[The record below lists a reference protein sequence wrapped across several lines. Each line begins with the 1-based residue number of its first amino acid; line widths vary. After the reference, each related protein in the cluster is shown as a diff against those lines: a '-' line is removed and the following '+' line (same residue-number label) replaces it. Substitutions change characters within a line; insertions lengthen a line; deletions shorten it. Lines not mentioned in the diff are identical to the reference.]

1 MSRSFSLI
9 SSDRPLGG
17 RYKITSQLGVGG
29 FGRTFLAEDLH
40 LPGHP
45 QCVIKQLKPQL
56 SSDDALQMARR
67 CFNTEAQVLY
77 QLGIHDQ
84 IPRLLAHFEDNQ
96 EFYLAQEFVEG
107 EPLTKE
113 FVEGK
118 TWSENQVVFWMQD
131 ILKVLAFVHQRQ
143 VIHRDLK
150 PSNLIRR
157 RHDRRIVLIDFGAV
171 KQVSTQ
177 GVDPEQG
184 LTNITIS
191 IGTQGYMPNEQ
202 VAGKPRFSSDIYA
215 VGILG
220 IQALT
225 GIHPRHLGED
235 LEGEIAWHH
244 LAPELHPELIKVIDQ
259 MVRYDFRERFPTAI
273 ETLEALEQVPVA
285 VTDPFILFPPY
296 VGTNGSSIE
305 AGTTANLREFS
316 RPIPEFSSADFTMA
330 DEDLM
335 STAVWDRSDNGMDSE
350 AAKTQLQD
358 ETVPSEEP
366 LIQDSALNN
375 NISHNSGLHAGLN
388 TGITQVVSP
397 PTPTP
402 PPTKGGK
409 RVVSPWVK
417 LSAAI
422 AATVGLG
429 LVLTQ
434 TVQPR
439 RETVQPGLIP
449 TPLSS
454 PNEGQ
459 PVSTDP
465 NQKAAALL
473 NQANDLRLQWKNEE
487 AIKAYD
493 QALAIRSNYAEAYAG
508 RCETLNQ
515 LKRPEEAI
523 VSCNDALAYKPN
535 YPEALWSKG
544 NALLQQNRTYE
555 ALSIYEEVTAA
566 KPKFAEGWVKRG
578 VALQKLGRS
587 AEALNALDEGIRI
600 QRNSAEAW
608 RTKGEALINLQRYNE
623 ATVVLDKALQLKP
636 KDPEAR
642 RLREEVKTILG
653 G

>member
-9 SSDRPLGG
+9 SSDKPLGG

-45 QCVIKQLKPQL
+45 QCVIKQLKPQI
-56 SSDDALQMARR
+56 SSDDALLMARR

-113 FVEGK
+113 FIEGK
-118 TWSENQVVFWMQD
+118 TWSENQVVFWLQD

-177 GVDPEQG
+177 GIDPEQG

-244 LAPELHPELIKVIDQ
+244 LAPELHPELTKVMDQ

-285 VTDPFILFPPY
+285 VTDPFILFPPH
-296 VGTNGSSIE
+296 VGTNGNSIE

-316 RPIPEFSSADFTMA
+316 RPIPEFSSADFTLA

-335 STAVWDRSDNGMDSE
+335 STAVWDRSDPE

-358 ETVPSEEP
+358 EGIASEEP
-366 LIQDSALNN
+366 LTHS
-375 NISHNSGLHAGLN
+375 STNS
-388 TGITQVVSP
+388 TGMTQVVSP
-397 PTPTP
+397 PP
-402 PPTKGGK
+402 P
-409 RVVSPWVK
+409 VVETASAQGTAISQRWVTV
-417 LSAAI
+417 LGAI
-422 AATVGLG
+422 AATMGLG
-429 LVLTQ
+429 LGLMQ
-434 TVQPR
+434 IAQPQR
-439 RETVQPGLIP
+439 DTAKPMP
-449 TPLSS
+449 TTLSS
-454 PNEGQ
+454 PDQ
-459 PVSTDP
+459 PTP
-465 NQKAAALL
+465 TEPRQKAALL
-473 NQANDLRLQWKNEE
+473 LSQANALRLQWKNEDAIKVYDE
-487 AIKAYD
+487 AIS
-493 QALAIRSNYAEAYAG
+493 IRSDYAEAYAG

-523 VSCNDALAYKPN
+523 VSCNDALAFRAD

-544 NALLQQNRTYE
+544 NALLQQNHTYE
-555 ALSIYEEVTAA
+555 ALSIYEQVTMA
-566 KPKFAEGWVKRG
+566 KPNFSDGWVKRG
-578 VALQKLGRS
+578 VALQELGRS
-587 AEALNALDEGIRI
+587 SEALNALDEGIRL

-608 RTKGEALINLQRYNE
+608 RTKGAALINLQRYEE

-636 KDPEAR
+636 KDPEAQK
-642 RLREEVKTILG
+642 LRQEARAALG

>member
-1 MSRSFSLI
+1 
-9 SSDRPLGG
+9 
-17 RYKITSQLGVGG
+17 
-29 FGRTFLAEDLH
+29 
-40 LPGHP
+40 
-45 QCVIKQLKPQL
+45 VIKQLKPQI

-118 TWSENQVVFWMQD
+118 TWSENQVVFWLQD

-177 GVDPEQG
+177 GVDLEQG

-235 LEGEIAWHH
+235 LEGEISWHH
-244 LAPELHPELIKVIDQ
+244 LAPELHPELTKILDQ

-273 ETLEALEQVPVA
+273 ETLEALEKVPVA

-296 VGTNGSSIE
+296 VGTNGNSIE

-316 RPIPEFSSADFTMA
+316 RPLPDFSSADFTVSE
-330 DEDLM
+330 EDLM
-335 STAVWDRSDNGMDSE
+335 STAVWDRSGNEPPETQIQAEGISE
-350 AAKTQLQD
+350 AHPTHSS
-358 ETVPSEEP
+358 TNGSTHG
-366 LIQDSALNN
+366 STN
-375 NISHNSGLHAGLN
+375 G

-397 PTPTP
+397 PP
-402 PPTKGGK
+402 P
-409 RVVSPWVK
+409 VVEPIATQSRKATRTWGI
-417 LSAAI
+417 LGAI
-422 AATVGLG
+422 AVTLGLG
-429 LVLTQ
+429 LFMQ
-434 TVQPR
+434 MAQPQR
-439 RETVQPGLIP
+439 DTAEPGIFP
-449 TPLSS
+449 TALSD
-454 PNEGQ
+454 PGD
-459 PVSTDP
+459 PPTDP
-465 NQKAAALL
+465 KKKAALL
-473 NQANDLRLQWKNEE
+473 LDRANNLRLQWKNQE
-487 AIKAYD
+487 AIKVYD
-493 QALAIRSNYAEAYAG
+493 EALAIRSDYAEAYAG

-523 VSCNDALAYKPN
+523 VSCNDALAFKPN

-555 ALSIYEEVTAA
+555 ALSIYEGVTAD
-566 KPKFAEGWVKRG
+566 KPKFSEGWVKRG

-587 AEALNALDEGIRI
+587 SEAINALDEGIRI

-608 RTKGEALINLQRYNE
+608 RTKGAALLNLQRYQE

-636 KDPEAR
+636 KDPEAQ
-642 RLREEVKTILG
+642 RLRQEARAALG